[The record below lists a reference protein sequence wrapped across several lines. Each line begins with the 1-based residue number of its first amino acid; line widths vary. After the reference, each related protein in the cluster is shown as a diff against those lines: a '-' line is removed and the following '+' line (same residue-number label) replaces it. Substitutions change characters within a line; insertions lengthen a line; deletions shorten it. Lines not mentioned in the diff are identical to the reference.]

1 MNYLYEEYLLPK
13 HIHDMESK
21 KIQIILNNIKFEKK
35 IQKVSLDFN

>member
-21 KIQIILNNIKFEKK
+21 KNTNNIKFEKK
-35 IQKVSLDFN
+35 MQKVSQDFN